1 MATHISPEEEVEN
14 THLDTG
20 WEKELD
26 ILPSIH
32 RSREGGKFLDA
43 HVKQADFQRSKA
55 EPIPPI
61 IILIMGWLEITSL
74 AIIIMS

>member
-1 MATHISPEEEVEN
+1 MGEGAG
-14 THLDTG
+14 HLA
-20 WEKELD
+20 
-26 ILPSIH
+26 IHPSV
-32 RSREGGKFLDA
+32 GGGVKFLDA

-74 AIIIMS
+74 AITIMS